1 MVEPPLT
8 NLRRAGKPLPI
19 RFIAREALGDEE
31 RPEKIERVGCYTEPQ

>member
-31 RPEKIERVGCYTEPQ
+31 RVGCYTEPQ